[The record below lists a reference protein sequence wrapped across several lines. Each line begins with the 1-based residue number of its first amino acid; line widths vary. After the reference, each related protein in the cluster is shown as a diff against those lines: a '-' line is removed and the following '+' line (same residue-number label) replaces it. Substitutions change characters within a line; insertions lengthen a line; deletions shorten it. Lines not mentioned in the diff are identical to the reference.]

1 MSVAEEI
8 KARLDI
14 VTYIQQYAPLKKAG
28 RYYKAPCPFHTEKT
42 PSFSVN
48 PDTQTWRCFGACAE
62 GGDIF
67 SFAMKQHGWNFS
79 EALQELGR
87 AAGVETRKQTPEQKG
102 QSARQDHLRAALNES
117 ADIYHRWL
125 TQNDEGADALR
136 YAREKRGF
144 TDETIT
150 RFKVGYA
157 PPGWQTTSEELKKL
171 GFAEADLI
179 DAGLL
184 VKNDAGRVYE
194 RFRNRLM
201 IPIRDERGRVIGF
214 GARALDPDDNP
225 KYLNSPQSTVFDKSR
240 TLFGLDTAK
249 TAIRDSGIAVIV
261 EGYMDAVQ
269 AQQAGFH
276 NVVAQ
281 MGTALTESQLKL
293 LAPRYANKIILALD
307 SDAAGQ
313 NATMRSLEV
322 ARHTLEADY
331 AGRLSVDM
339 RILHI
344 PDAKDPDDLIRET
357 PERWLQLVETA
368 TPVADYVIEV
378 EIGALGRDATL
389 QEREAV
395 ARRVLPMLVAS
406 ENDLYRADNLQ
417 KLALKLRIP
426 ERELLA
432 WAQEQKA
439 QLKAQAARQKAQPPR
454 QQSAVDEHGD
464 GGGGGGGETA
474 PYMPPTNYDNLD
486 ALEIPLEDDY
496 GYDGLPNVDGGA
508 VPATVAVAVAAA
520 VGRPIM
526 PKPRPQPQSEV
537 ESYCLRALLR
547 DPNLL
552 FTINRKFREL
562 AGENNALSVGPLSD
576 FSADDFQHGDHRAL
590 MQMFRLAVKQD
601 ERDPL
606 TYLRENL
613 DPSLLRALEGLQI
626 NEADVIRDRMKRRF
640 DGDAA
645 EVWKQHEKRVVG
657 YVDASHEL
665 LDKALRLRAQRL
677 QRDSQEM
684 QFLQMDAHAEGDDAG
699 QMQYGQYMIVALQA
713 KRLIEA
719 ALKQQSAHFV

>member
-28 RYYKAPCPFHTEKT
+28 RHYKAPCPFHSEKT
-42 PSFSVN
+42 PSFTVN

-67 SFAMKQHGWNFS
+67 SFAMKQNGWNFS

-87 AAGVETRKQTPEQKG
+87 AAGVEVRKQSPEQKH
-102 QSARQDHLRAALNES
+102 QSVRQDQLRAALNES

-125 TQNDEGADALR
+125 TQTPEGAETLR

-144 TDETIT
+144 TDETIS

-157 PPGWQTTSEELKKL
+157 PPGWQTTSEELKRL

-225 KYLNSPQSTVFDKSR
+225 KYLNSPQTAVFDKSR

-249 TAIRDSGIAVIV
+249 SAIRESGVAVIV

-331 AGRLSVDM
+331 AGRLSVDI

-357 PERWLQLVETA
+357 PERWLELVEAA

-378 EIGALGRDATL
+378 EMGALGRDATL

-395 ARRVLPMLVAS
+395 ARRVLPILVAS

-439 QLKAQAARQKAQPPR
+439 QIKAQAARQKSQTPR
-454 QQSAVDEHGD
+454 QQQPTANDSGD
-464 GGGGGGGETA
+464 DTA
-474 PYMPPTNYDNLD
+474 PYMPPTNYDDLD
-486 ALEIPLEDDY
+486 SLEIPLEDDY
-496 GYDGLPNVDGGA
+496 GYNASPEMGA
-508 VPATVAVAVAAA
+508 APAPTPSQA
-520 VGRPIM
+520 RPMI
-526 PKPRPQPQSEV
+526 PAPRPQPQSEV
-537 ESYCLRALLR
+537 ESYCLRVLLR
-547 DPNLL
+547 EPGLL
-552 FTINRKFREL
+552 FVINRKFREL
-562 AGENNALSVGPLSD
+562 SGDNEALTAGPLSD

-590 MQMFRLAVKQD
+590 MQMFRLAIKQD
-601 ERDPL
+601 ERDAL
-606 TYLRENL
+606 SFLRENL
-613 DPSLLRALEGLQI
+613 DPSLMRALESLQI
-626 NEADVIRDRMKRRF
+626 DEADAVRERMKRRF

-645 EVWKQHEKRVVG
+645 EVWKQHEKRVAV
-657 YVDASHEL
+657 YVDATHEL

-677 QRDSQEM
+677 QRDCQEM

-699 QMQYGQYMIVALQA
+699 QMQYGQVMIVALQA

-719 ALKQQSAHFV
+719 ALKQQHAHIV

>member
-28 RYYKAPCPFHTEKT
+28 RHYKAPCPFHSEKT
-42 PSFSVN
+42 PSFTVN

-87 AAGVETRKQTPEQKG
+87 AAGVEVRKQSPEQKH
-102 QSARQDHLRAALNES
+102 QSVRQDQLRAALNEA

-125 TQNDEGADALR
+125 TQTPEGADTLR

-144 TDETIT
+144 TDETIS

-157 PPGWQTTSEELKKL
+157 PPGWQTTSEELKRL

-225 KYLNSPQSTVFDKSR
+225 KYLNSPQTAVFDKSR

-249 TAIRDSGIAVIV
+249 SAIRESGVAVIV

-293 LAPRYANKIILALD
+293 LAPRYASKIILALD

-322 ARHTLEADY
+322 ARNVLVDGMNRRLEAEFF
-331 AGRLSVDM
+331 
-339 RILHI
+339 ILRV
-344 PDAKDPDDLIRET
+344 PGAKDPDDFIREN
-357 PERWLQLVETA
+357 PSEWQILVDNA
-368 TPVADYVIEV
+368 TPAVEYIIDNELESLQKDTSLIEKI
-378 EIGALGRDATL
+378 EI
-389 QEREAV
+389 
-395 ARRVLPMLVAS
+395 ARRVVPILAAVRDPDYIKLGT
-406 ENDLYRADNLQ
+406 NDRFRNYGLQ
-417 KLALKLRIP
+417 KFSQAIHLSLEDLQEIAADAYVELERKNRQLASRPK
-426 ERELLA
+426 
-432 WAQEQKA
+432 
-439 QLKAQAARQKAQPPR
+439 QPPT
-454 QQSAVDEHGD
+454 VDGD
-464 GGGGGGGETA
+464 TTA
-474 PYMPPTNYDNLD
+474 PYMPPTNYDDLD
-486 ALEIPLEDDY
+486 SLEIPLEDDY
-496 GYDGLPNVDGGA
+496 GYDASPSQ
-508 VPATVAVAVAAA
+508 
-520 VGRPIM
+520 GRPMI
-526 PKPRPQPQSEV
+526 PAPRPQPQSEV
-537 ESYCLRALLR
+537 ESYCLRVLLR
-547 DPNLL
+547 EPGLL
-552 FTINRKFREL
+552 FVINRKFREL
-562 AGENNALSVGPLSD
+562 SGDNEALTAGPLSD

-590 MQMFRLAVKQD
+590 MQMFRLAIKQD
-601 ERDPL
+601 ERDAL
-606 TYLRENL
+606 SFLRENL
-613 DPSLLRALEGLQI
+613 DPSLMRALESLQI
-626 NEADVIRDRMKRRF
+626 DEADAVRERMKRRF

-645 EVWKQHEKRVVG
+645 EVWKQHEKRVAV
-657 YVDASHEL
+657 YVDATHEL

-677 QRDSQEM
+677 QRDCQEM

-699 QMQYGQYMIVALQA
+699 QMQYGQVMIVALQA

-719 ALKQQSAHFV
+719 ALKQQHAHIV